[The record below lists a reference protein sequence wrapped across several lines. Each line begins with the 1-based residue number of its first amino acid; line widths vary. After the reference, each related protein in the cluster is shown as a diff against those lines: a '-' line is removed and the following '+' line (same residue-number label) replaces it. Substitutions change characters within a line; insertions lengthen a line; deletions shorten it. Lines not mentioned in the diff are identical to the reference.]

1 LVNPIT
7 RHPGQSRDP
16 VTLRNAL
23 KLKVAGR
30 RAASYGL
37 PFGPSAAPM
46 FPGSCLR
53 SPDIAS
59 RLRSQDRKRER
70 RSDA

>member
-1 LVNPIT
+1 
-7 RHPGQSRDP
+7 
-16 VTLRNAL
+16 
-23 KLKVAGR
+23 
-30 RAASYGL
+30 
-37 PFGPSAAPM
+37 M